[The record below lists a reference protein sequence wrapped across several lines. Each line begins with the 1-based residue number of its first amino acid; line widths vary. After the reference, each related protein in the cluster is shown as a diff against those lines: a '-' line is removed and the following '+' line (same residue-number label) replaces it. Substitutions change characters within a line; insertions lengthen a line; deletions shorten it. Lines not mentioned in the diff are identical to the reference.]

1 MQITET
7 RDGLGGMVPLC
18 TRSSSLRRR
27 DPDQVLRVTASPVER
42 DQRNLS
48 PLSGPPLDVVIVRP
62 VRRKVNVC
70 RTLNRLQRNIQFCI
84 AANNAATVA
93 DIDLQVTFKH
103 AVWQRPTV
111 VGTEPESQEMA
122 STFDLGPILESGACV

>member
-48 PLSGPPLDVVIVRP
+48 PLSGPPLERDHSEACSAEGQRLPHVKPAPTEHSVLY
-62 VRRKVNVC
+62 C
-70 RTLNRLQRNIQFCI
+70 RQ
-84 AANNAATVA
+84 
-93 DIDLQVTFKH
+93 
-103 AVWQRPTV
+103 
-111 VGTEPESQEMA
+111 
-122 STFDLGPILESGACV
+122 

>member
-1 MQITET
+1 M
-7 RDGLGGMVPLC
+7 RL
-18 TRSSSLRRR
+18 
-27 DPDQVLRVTASPVER
+27 
-42 DQRNLS
+42 
-48 PLSGPPLDVVIVRP
+48 

-70 RTLNRLQRNIQFCI
+70 CTLNRLQRNIQFCI

-93 DIDLQVTFKH
+93 DIDTQVTFKH

-122 STFDLGPILESGACV
+122 STFDLGPILETGACVQYLMIVKELNVTRLERHIKAEFQIL

>member
-27 DPDQVLRVTASPVER
+27 DPDQVLRVTASPVKR

-48 PLSGPPLDVVIVRP
+48 PLSGPPWSTIIVRP

-70 RTLNRLQRNIQFCI
+70 CTLNRLQRNIQFCI
-84 AANNAATVA
+84 ATNNAATIA

-103 AVWQRPTV
+103 AIW
-111 VGTEPESQEMA
+111 
-122 STFDLGPILESGACV
+122 